1 MNEEK
6 NKTAGR
12 LIKSLTYWSLAA
24 NTLLFL
30 LKIVVGLVFGSMA
43 LVADALHSLSDSA
56 TDVVVYLGHYFGSKE
71 PDQEH
76 PYGHG
81 RIETFSS
88 GIIALVLVTVGAG
101 MMIRAGQDIASGH
114 VSQPSASVLIVA
126 FASVLI
132 KEILYRATV
141 RAAKLSHSSA
151 LYANAWH
158 HRSDAFSSIAVVVG
172 VAAMYFQ
179 FKIGDQVAAIVVGLM
194 IVMVGFKILGQCLNE
209 LAESAV
215 DRDTL
220 ELIEGI
226 IKSNDQ
232 IQDYHK
238 LRTRSV
244 GREIFLDLHI
254 LVNPALNVQDAHDI
268 AESLEQSIENR
279 LTCPVNITIHVE
291 PDLPELRLKGT
302 PQ

>member
-1 MNEEK
+1 MNDEK
-6 NKTAGR
+6 NRTASR
-12 LIKSLTYWSLAA
+12 LIKSLTWWSLVT

-30 LKIVVGLVFGSMA
+30 LKIVAGWVFGSMA
-43 LVADALHSLSDSA
+43 MVADALHSLSDSA
-56 TDVVVYLGHYFGSKE
+56 TDLVVFVGHHLGSKG
-71 PDQEH
+71 PDKEH

-88 GIIALVLVTVGAG
+88 GIIALVLVAVGVG
-101 MMIRAGQDIASGH
+101 MIIHAGQDIAAGH
-114 VSQPSASVLIVA
+114 VSEPRVVVLIVA
-126 FASVLI
+126 LVSVVV
-132 KEILYRATV
+132 KELLYQATV

-158 HRSDAFSSIAVVVG
+158 HRSDAFSSVAVLLG
-172 VAAMYFQ
+172 VAGMYFQ
-179 FKIGDQVAAIVVGLM
+179 FKFGDQVAAIVVGLM
-194 IVMVGFKILGQCLNE
+194 IVTVGFKVLGDCLSE

-215 DRDTL
+215 DHETL

-226 IKSNDQ
+226 IKSQTQ
-232 IQDYHK
+232 IHDYHK

-254 LVNPALNVQDAHDI
+254 LVDQHLNLKDAHDI
-268 AESLEQSIENR
+268 AESLEKTIEDS

-291 PDLPELRLKGT
+291 PDLPELRFS
-302 PQ
+302 

>member
-1 MNEEK
+1 MNDEK
-6 NKTAGR
+6 NKTASR

-24 NTLLFL
+24 NTGLFV

-71 PDQEH
+71 PDKEH

-88 GIIALVLVTVGAG
+88 GVVGLILVLVGVG
-101 MMIRAGQDIASGH
+101 MIIHAGQDIAKNH
-114 VSQPSASVLIVA
+114 VSQPSAAVLIVA
-126 FASVLI
+126 FVSVFI
-132 KEILYRATV
+132 KEILYQFTV

-158 HRSDAFSSIAVVVG
+158 HRSDAFSSVAVVLG
-172 VAAMYFQ
+172 VAGMYFQ
-179 FKIGDQVAAIVVGLM
+179 FTFGDQVAAIVVGLM
-194 IVMVGFKILGQCLNE
+194 IMMVGFKVLRNCLSE

-215 DRDTL
+215 DLDTL
-220 ELIEGI
+220 ELIEGT
-226 IKSNDQ
+226 IKSDSK

-254 LVNPALNVQDAHDI
+254 LVDPTLNVEAAHNI
-268 AESLEQSIENR
+268 AESLEKSIDDR

-291 PDLPELRLKGT
+291 PDLPELRL
-302 PQ
+302 